1 VVSSVVIEAGLVVE
15 PVAYILVGPANGAD
29 IGRASITLLN
39 LLLGLGSFEYLD
51 RDLPNPKS
59 LAKNPRFSTFCLT
72 NNGLRVTIIAGE
84 IFTGEGWVGLLS
96 NKDEGCGASGS
107 KPGRFSLDVD
117 AKAGETGSGQG
128 C

>member
-1 VVSSVVIEAGLVVE
+1 MG
-15 PVAYILVGPANGAD
+15 PVAYILVGPVNGVD
-29 IGRASITLLN
+29 IGRPSVTLLN
-39 LLLGLGSFEYLD
+39 LLVDLGSFEYLD

-72 NNGLRVTIIAGE
+72 RNGLRATVTAGE

-96 NKDEGCGASGS
+96 NKDEGRGCSDS
-107 KPGRFSLDVD
+107 KPGRFTLDVD
-117 AKAGETGSGQG
+117 AKAGETGSGLG